1 MHYAIIAA
9 GEGSRLRQ
17 EGVKQPKPLIKLGK
31 QTMIDRL
38 IEILLQNKAETL
50 SIIVNEQM
58 EQVQEHIRSKKLPIP
73 LNLVIKTTPSSMH
86 SFYELSKNI
95 KTPVT
100 LTTVD
105 TIFDPLE
112 FKQYITYATEKIS
125 QYDGI
130 MGVTTYVDDEKPLW
144 VKTDSDNKIINFLD
158 QNDGT
163 IKYVSG
169 GIYTLRDKAIET
181 LGNSMKKGI
190 ERMRNYQRELI
201 KENNKLK
208 AWNFLKIMDIDHV
221 EDIQKAQR
229 FLQL

>member
-9 GEGSRLRQ
+9 GEGSRLLQ
-17 EGVKQPKPLIKLGK
+17 EGEKQPKPLIKLGN

-38 IEILLQNKAETL
+38 IDIFLQNNAETL

-58 EQVQEHIRSKKLPIP
+58 EQVQEHIRKKKLPIP

-105 TIFDPLE
+105 TIFDPVE
-112 FKQYITYATEKIS
+112 FKQYITYATEKID

-144 VKTDSDNKIINFLD
+144 VKTDTGNKITNFLD

-163 IKYVSG
+163 AKYVSG
-169 GIYTLRDKAIET
+169 GIYTLRDKAIEI
-181 LGNSMKKGI
+181 LGKSMEKGI

-201 KENNKLK
+201 KQNQQLK

-221 EDIQKAQR
+221 EDIQKAKQ